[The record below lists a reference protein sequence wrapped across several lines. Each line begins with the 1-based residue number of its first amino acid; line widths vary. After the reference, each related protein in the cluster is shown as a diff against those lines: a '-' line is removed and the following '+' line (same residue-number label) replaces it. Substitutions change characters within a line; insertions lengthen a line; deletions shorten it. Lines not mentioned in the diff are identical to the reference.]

1 MGAEHSNQL
10 KRAKQSSKS
19 AKLANRAA
27 SNVSSSSQLASS
39 STTTANRLPE
49 RQQSAPA
56 PDTFG
61 GKIVVVSKGEKQQ
74 DEAQDER
81 ESLNYLLS
89 HHFSPLLPKSADSI
103 PANYQQI
110 DSISM
115 ANLCKIVQDYLREK
129 SELSAKEQHKI
140 YEKIR
145 KIDYVTAFIANLIL
159 EKEKSQNR
167 TIDVFARI
175 NELKALSKTY
185 QDDLERCL
193 KSIETL
199 NGLLDEEQRIEIA
212 D

>member
-1 MGAEHSNQL
+1 M
-10 KRAKQSSKS
+10 SS
-19 AKLANRAA
+19 
-27 SNVSSSSQLASS
+27 
-39 STTTANRLPE
+39 
-49 RQQSAPA
+49 
-56 PDTFG
+56 
-61 GKIVVVSKGEKQQ
+61 GEKQK

-81 ESLNYLLS
+81 EFLNNLLS
-89 HHFSPLLPKSADSI
+89 HHFSPLLPKGTDTI
-103 PANYQQI
+103 PVNYQQI

-115 ANLCKIVQDYLREK
+115 GNLCRIVQEYLREK

-167 TIDVFARI
+167 TIDVFGRI
-175 NELKALSKTY
+175 NELKTLATTY
-185 QDDLERCL
+185 QGDLDRCL

-199 NGLLDEEQRIEIA
+199 NGLLDEEHRIEIA